1 MWFGCGLLGGCVLTI
16 LADVVDLARY
26 VRLVCCG
33 IALLLLLLLQLLL
46 ASGGSGDGS
55 GMPAEWLEPSPPHSL
70 CRLHHRL
77 MSRCR
82 PCCWNQCSF
91 RLLDDIRTSSTLLP
105 PALSHVFSTEPGS
118 QTFRASFAQLPS
130 QLCLRRISSNGSRT
144 QQEDDQHCSMFDH
157 WR

>member
-1 MWFGCGLLGGCVLTI
+1 MVSQSVVNDGSRSMSDHFGGVCCF
-16 LADVVDLARY
+16 DKM
-26 VRLVCCG
+26 CCG

-46 ASGGSGDGS
+46 ASGGSNDGS
-55 GMPAEWLEPSPPHSL
+55 GMRCRWLEPSPPHYCLRCS
-70 CRLHHRL
+70 RLHHRL

-82 PCCWNQCSF
+82 RCCNSQCSF
-91 RLLDDIRTSSTLLP
+91 RLLLSEYLQPLP
-105 PALSHVFSTEPGS
+105 HVFSTEPDS

-130 QLCLRRISSNGSRT
+130 QLCLCRISNNGSRA